1 MKNLLFPPRHAKK
14 GGVVT
19 ATVMG
24 VGGLIIG
31 VIVILVITST
41 LLGANLLTSAS
52 LEENASQDL
61 SDNFVLGI
69 DQISMK
75 IPTILTIVAVVF
87 LFGVLILLVSLWK
100 RSGTIIKC
108 NSLHVIRKGERLLA

>member
-1 MKNLLFPPRHAKK
+1 MQNLLFPPKHAKK

-41 LLGANLLTSAS
+41 LLGANLLTASSTEEYAVENMSA
-52 LEENASQDL
+52 
-61 SDNFVLGI
+61 NFIQGI

-100 RSGTIIKC
+100 RSGTMKR
-108 NSLHVIRKGERLLA
+108 NYDWWRKFVKI